1 MKNIFFGLIL
11 FSFSC
16 QNLIKNEDAKV
27 ENEVKVEN
35 KQSDSLLFVGFEA
48 NNEEFVDSSP
58 IVINRND
65 LIGNWVGWFVAN
77 LSEDENEKTALFLDN
92 YGDGYFWG
100 RENKINIAIT
110 SIREDSVF
118 GHSVVAGND
127 RPFKGIISEKNN
139 KFNIIVS
146 EPGGNKYDGKFE
158 FSVKINSTKLIG
170 IWNAFGKLEIPK
182 RKYELSRKEFIYNK
196 NQQLDSNG
204 YQTFID
210 WEKGMKKVKMD
221 KEVYS
226 DGEMDGY
233 LTSTKII
240 YFINASTQ
248 LISDKQAK
256 EMTQADLSIIRNMIY
271 ARHGYSF
278 KRKPLRVF
286 FDAQS
291 WYLPISADI
300 TKDLTELEK
309 KNIKLLL
316 KYEKNAKA
324 YYEYFG
330 R

>member
-1 MKNIFFGLIL
+1 MKNIFFGIIL
-11 FSFSC
+11 FAFSC

-35 KQSDSLLFVGFEA
+35 IQSDSSLFSGFNASEK
-48 NNEEFVDSSP
+48 EVDTSP
-58 IVINRND
+58 PVKGKND
-65 LIGNWVGWFVAN
+65 LIGNWVGWF
-77 LSEDENEKTALFLDN
+77 EPDITDDENDQLLEKMTAAEYNFLN
-92 YGDGYFWG
+92 
-100 RENKINIAIT
+100 RENKINLVINKI
-110 SIREDSVF
+110 EGDSVY

-127 RPFKGIISEKNN
+127 RPFKGVLSEHNN
-139 KFNIIVS
+139 VFTMNLI
-146 EPGGNKYDGKFE
+146 EPGGNKYDGKFNC
-158 FSVKINSTKLIG
+158 SIQINKSNLIG
-170 IWNAFGKLEIPK
+170 TWDAFGKLEISK
-182 RKYELSRKEFIYNK
+182 RKYKLNKVHFKYNPM
-196 NQQLDSNG
+196 QMLDSLN
-204 YQTFID
+204 YHSYVD
-210 WEKGMKKVKMD
+210 WEK
-221 KEVYS
+221 
-226 DGEMDGY
+226 EMGKIKSNKNEYGIESEGY

-278 KRKPLRVF
+278 KRRPLRGF
-286 FDAQS
+286 FDYQS